1 MIVFEAPP
9 AMVAAAPIP
18 SRNVVV
24 WGDAS
29 AMQTLQSA
37 FAAKGW
43 RWATMLLG
51 GQTPALMLIPPA
63 NVTEAEITQIIADL
77 NNGKF
82 GKLNG
87 GYAVIGAS
95 NDQNGT
101 TKS

>member
-1 MIVFEAPP
+1 MIVFAPPP

-18 SRNVVV
+18 SRNVLV

-43 RWATMLLG
+43 RWATMQLG
-51 GQTPALMLIPPA
+51 GQTPALVLIPPA
-63 NVTEAEITQIIADL
+63 NVADAEITQLITDL

-82 GKLNG
+82 GKLSA
-87 GYAVIGAS
+87 GYAQIGPP